1 MSAAPTTTWRGLVA
15 ATAVAV
21 AVAACWSDASAQQ
34 KTQGPP
40 NALQGFS
47 QNRDEPVKIR
57 AAALEVRE
65 KDKQATFTG
74 DVHVLQGDTEMRC
87 KLLTVFYEEETG
99 TRNVKAAEPGPG
111 GDKQIRRIEAK
122 GSVVVVQ
129 KDQNAAGDAA
139 IFNMRENTVT
149 LTGNVVVTRGA
160 DILRGQ
166 RLVVDLTTG
175 VSKMDQGRV
184 EGLFQS
190 GPRNTPPDRAQR
202 SREEMTQ
209 VWTAGCHRRG
219 VHRRTRS
226 VRGPARQDRVR
237 CDHRRCGCPLD
248 RQARSPNFGAG
259 LTRRSGP
266 FQSALFRADT
276 GRRS

>member
-1 MSAAPTTTWRGLVA
+1 MAALAVVVGLA
-15 ATAVAV
+15 AYG
-21 AVAACWSDASAQQ
+21 SDAGAQQ
-34 KTQGPP
+34 KAQGGGPP

-57 AAALEVRE
+57 AASLEVRE

-87 KLLTVFYEEETG
+87 RLLTVFYEEEEVG
-99 TRNVKAAEPGPG
+99 TRKVKAAEPGPG
-111 GDKQIRRIEAK
+111 GDKQIKRIEAK

-190 GPRNTPPDRAQR
+190 GPRNTPPPDPRNAP
-202 SREEMTQ
+202 EKK
-209 VWTAGCHRRG
+209 
-219 VHRRTRS
+219 
-226 VRGPARQDRVR
+226 
-237 CDHRRCGCPLD
+237 
-248 RQARSPNFGAG
+248 
-259 LTRRSGP
+259 
-266 FQSALFRADT
+266 
-276 GRRS
+276 